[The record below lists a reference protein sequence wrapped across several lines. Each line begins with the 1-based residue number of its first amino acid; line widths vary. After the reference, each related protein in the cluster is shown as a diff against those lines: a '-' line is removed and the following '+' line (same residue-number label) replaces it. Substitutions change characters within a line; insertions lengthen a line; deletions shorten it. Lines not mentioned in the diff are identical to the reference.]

1 MVSRFSNLLF
11 PHTHTHTTEN
21 GIIYI
26 LSIQYHFYI
35 AFFYIS
41 LLEKYMKLMELLGSS
56 TSNMTLWFH
65 SFLVSSMSFGW
76 MVEIC
81 GQADVRG
88 DGDTPCLLAPPHLTK
103 CTCVSF
109 LLHLPCHLHPW
120 VIHIFRHTCTHI
132 GDIAHPLACHHLIYA
147 IHMIMCIWHI
157 AHKEVNPQYLA
168 SLLSMFFR
176 PHPTYTRFH
185 VTIHSFALIQ

>member
-1 MVSRFSNLLF
+1 
-11 PHTHTHTTEN
+11 
-21 GIIYI
+21 
-26 LSIQYHFYI
+26 
-35 AFFYIS
+35 
-41 LLEKYMKLMELLGSS
+41 MKLMELLGSS

-88 DGDTPCLLAPPHLTK
+88 DGDIPHTPPSNEMYMCLIPSPSPMPSSPMGDSYIQ
-103 CTCVSF
+103 V
-109 LLHLPCHLHPW
+109 
-120 VIHIFRHTCTHI
+120 HTCAHTLAI
-132 GDIAHPLACHHLIYA
+132 IAHPLACHHLIYA